1 MVFWN
6 KCHTFIRWKIPKQ
19 MLSWY
24 YWSIVYF
31 LLTPQV
37 HSHEI
42 YKKKI
47 GVSWILKN
55 HDGRDKNTLSSFVFV
70 TFVWKIIK
78 PFKFSTYIVP
88 LFESW
93 RKNQKK
99 KLITIFHYWALYYLR
114 WKDGI
119 QLELLNFNASKVKRR
134 NLVKK
139 TVYMWC

>member
-1 MVFWN
+1 MSLIYWIENTKTDAELVLL
-6 KCHTFIRWKIPKQ
+6 KHLI
-19 MLSWY
+19 LSPN
-24 YWSIVYF
+24 
-31 LLTPQV
+31 TTGPQSWDLQKENRGV
-37 HSHEI
+37 MNS
-42 YKKKI
+42 KK
-47 GVSWILKN
+47 SWRPGQKYV
-55 HDGRDKNTLSSFVFV
+55 SSFVFV
-70 TFVWKIIK
+70 TFVLKIIK

-93 RKNQKK
+93 RKNQK